1 MNDCTRNNTQKT
13 LMSDA
18 EMARLLELS
27 AAMRRQRGPLIRDL
41 IEAAYCD
48 LQAALKAASPCRQRH
63 GIGMRINREGPR
75 HGHFASHR
83 RRLVLPSRATVGAP
97 DPHLRV

>member
-1 MNDCTRNNTQKT
+1 MTTRHITQKT
-13 LMSDA
+13 LLDDA

-41 IEAAYCD
+41 IDAAYCD
-48 LQAALKAASPCRQRH
+48 MKVAMHAAPCRQSH
-63 GIGMRINREGPR
+63 GIGARINREGPR
-75 HGHFASHR
+75 HGHFASR
-83 RRLVLPSRATVGAP
+83 RRLVLPSRVPGGAP